1 MASESEP
8 RQLHL
13 ATWSRRFWAW
23 LIDVIVV
30 GAVVSGLGSAV
41 APVPGPPTPPV
52 NGFALDV
59 SVFGGFNGIAFWL
72 YWTVL
77 EGRWGQSAGKMV
89 LNIEVVDREGGEID
103 YVTAGVE
110 SLGKAFLLVL
120 DCLIGWLAMPGE
132 KLRLFNRVSG
142 TIVIDVQ
149 EGDEPPE
156 GVEYVYPDE

>member
-41 APVPGPPTPPV
+41 APVPGPPAPLA
-52 NGFALDV
+52 NGFVLDV
-59 SVFGGFNGIAFWL
+59 SVLGGFGGIVSWL
-72 YWTVL
+72 YWTIL
-77 EGRWGQSAGKMV
+77 EGRWGQSAGKKV
-89 LNIEVVDREGGEID
+89 LNLQVVDREGGEID
-103 YVTAGVE
+103 YVTAGVQ

-120 DCLIGWLAMPGE
+120 DCLIGWIAMSGT

-142 TIVIDVQ
+142 TIVIEVEED
-149 EGDEPPE
+149 DAPPE
-156 GVEYVYPDE
+156 DVEYVYPDD